1 MVNCK
6 LAGLKN
12 RPSWL
17 LTLMLS
23 GLSCWLV
30 LGLEEE
36 VHVSEQWPF
45 FSGCP
50 SSPLDSTLWED
61 WSRGKGA
68 AGYYGLLLTTT
79 PGQHARGAFED

>member
-12 RPSWL
+12 RHSWL

-36 VHVSEQWPF
+36 GHVSEQWPF
-45 FSGCP
+45 LSDWP
-50 SSPLDSTLWED
+50 ASPLVSTLWED
-61 WSRGKGA
+61 WFRGQWV
-68 AGYYGLLLTTT
+68 LLLTTT
-79 PGQHARGAFED
+79 PVQHARGAFED